1 MFSDNTIIMLY
12 FVIVLYTLF
21 LVRYLPLYETL
32 IPHIVIACVMVVVV
46 VVVGGEGKMFV
57 DSVVTW

>member
-12 FVIVLYTLF
+12 FVIVLYTLI

-32 IPHIVIACVMVVVV
+32 VPHIVFVCDGGG
-46 VVVGGEGKMFV
+46 GGEGKMFV